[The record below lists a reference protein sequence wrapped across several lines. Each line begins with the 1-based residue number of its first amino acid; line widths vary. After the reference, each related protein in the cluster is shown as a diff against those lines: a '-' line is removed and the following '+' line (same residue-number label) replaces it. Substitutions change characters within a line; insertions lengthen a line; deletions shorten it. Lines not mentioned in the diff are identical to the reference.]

1 MIEKKV
7 YSVSQV
13 NRYIRDIFDTDVILN
28 DIWIKGEISNI
39 KEHTSGHIYFTLKD
53 SNSAINAIM
62 FSFYSSLMPFKIEN
76 GMDIVVYGH
85 ISSYEKSGKYQIY
98 AEIIEPLGVGSLNLA
113 FEQLKNKL
121 KEEGLFDSDFKRDI
135 NKNPRAVAVIT
146 SPTGAAVRD
155 IIKIIK
161 RRAPSVEIIVCPAL
175 VQGENSAESI
185 VRAIKYVNAYKYADT
200 IILGRGGGSIED
212 LWSFN
217 EEKVARAIFAS
228 EIPVISAVGHETDFT
243 IADFVADLRAPT
255 PSAAAELA
263 VNDKC
268 YEKRNIQ
275 NIYDRLNVCIYK
287 KINEDIENINIFFDR
302 NLLNKID
309 YKKDSL
315 KQTER
320 NLCSRLNY
328 NFDVSVDKAL
338 LKFKAV
344 YEKIEALSPIN
355 VLKRGY
361 TAVFDEN
368 KKSVVTALNLKNG
381 DNINIKFFDGDVSA
395 VIRKSD

>member
-368 KKSVVTALNLKNG
+368 KKSVVSALNLKNG